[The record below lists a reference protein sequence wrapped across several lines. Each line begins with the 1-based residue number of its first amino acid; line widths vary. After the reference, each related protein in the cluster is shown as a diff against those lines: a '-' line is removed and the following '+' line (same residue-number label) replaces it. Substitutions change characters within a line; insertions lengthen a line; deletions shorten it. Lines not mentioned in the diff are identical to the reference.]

1 MPKFTKL
8 TAAAMLAASALCA
21 QAEVIDFNGLAGTNM
36 PGSESHSDIGTIF
49 YPGMASHVAGYTF
62 ESALGQ
68 VYGGSGWASMYSVGL
83 VGRAADNGTDYL
95 SARSSLGISRTGG
108 GSFNLNGL
116 DLDNFYDDNFPDYQY
131 HLPAQTTFIIAAK
144 LATGGTVSTTVT
156 LDNIANAVSNG
167 TPAAFNHFQL
177 TGFTN
182 ITSFEISRED
192 KGLPAGWGGEAGIAL
207 DNLDITSTSPV
218 PEPSSWAMMGLGLLG
233 LAAYAKR
240 RKA

>member
-1 MPKFTKL
+1 MKKMIKL
-8 TAAAMLAASALCA
+8 TAAAALLAATTVGAR
-21 QAEVIDFNGLAGTNM
+21 AEVIDFNGLAGTNM
-36 PGSESHSDIGTIF
+36 SDSTGHSDIHTEF
-49 YPGMASHVAGYTF
+49 YPGVPSHVAGYTF
-62 ESALGQ
+62 ESAGRQ
-68 VYGGSGWASMYSVGL
+68 VYGGSGWATMYSFGL

-95 SARSSLGISRTGG
+95 SSRNSFAISRTGG

-131 HLPAQTTFIIAAK
+131 HLPAQATFVITAK
-144 LATGGTVSTTVT
+144 LATGGMVSTTVT
-156 LDNIANAVSNG
+156 LDNIPNAVSNG
-167 TPAAFNHFQL
+167 TPAAFNHFAL
-177 TGFTN
+177 SGFTN
-182 ITSFEISRED
+182 ITSFEVKRQDTSYDSE
-192 KGLPAGWGGEAGIAL
+192 EAGIAL